1 MIRRNLWWFMIL
13 IILPLA
19 FTTSPFIISIFVL
32 IGIYAIAASGMD
44 LLTAWAGQISIG
56 NAAFFAVG
64 AYTSAILMM
73 NYSVPFPLSFLI
85 AGIFAGVLG
94 FIIGLPALRLSGFYL
109 AIATMSFGVAVQQI
123 IGVLSITGGY
133 RGIRNI
139 PSMEIFNLKAT
150 TSISQY
156 YVVLSV
162 ILMVSFVLHSIA
174 KSKTGLSFIAMRDS
188 DIAARTFGINLLKY
202 KLMSFIASA
211 VLTGFAGSL
220 YASVIGFISPSD
232 FGLTLSLNLLAMIV
246 IGGMGSVFGS
256 TLGAIFFVGLPFL
269 IGNSG
274 ISLTIV
280 QGVLLIMVLLFLP
293 RGLAYEIKRLVGHFW
308 RSPATFFVRRRPK
321 MFVEIDG
328 KRINYEICG
337 DGKPIVYVH
346 GNFASHHWFDEV
358 IDIKGFKTYALDLP
372 NFGDSDGIE
381 KISIEAYAEYL
392 WKFIKALKIKKPILV
407 GHSLGG
413 AVVLKC
419 AIDHSKELSA
429 LMLVDPAPAN
439 GLKTPEQNYPI
450 LKSLKRRADLLERSL
465 MEVMPTK
472 KSAAR
477 RLTKEALKMKPKA
490 FTENAKAL
498 ERYDYSD
505 ELSKLTLPVKILFG
519 ALDPIVP
526 RAALEEMAKKIPNA
540 EFNVIEGVGH
550 SLMVENAKKFK
561 EMVEDFGHVVS
572 QAT

>member
-1 MIRRNLWWFMIL
+1 MRKNLWWLAIL
-13 IILPLA
+13 VILPLI
-19 FTTSPFIISIFVL
+19 FTTSPFVISIFVL

-64 AYTSAILMM
+64 AYTSTILVM
-73 NYSVPFPLSFLI
+73 NYSIPFPLSFLI
-85 AGIFAGVLG
+85 AGIFAGALG
-94 FIIGLPALRLSGFYL
+94 LIIGLPALRLSGFYL

-123 IGVLSITGGY
+123 IGVLNITGGY

-156 YVVLSV
+156 YIVLIIILV
-162 ILMVSFVLHSIA
+162 ISFVFHSIA

-188 DIAARTFGINLLKY
+188 DIAARAFGINLLKY

-211 VLTGFAGSL
+211 MLTGFAGSL

-256 TLGAIFFVGLPFL
+256 TLGAAFFVGLPFL

-280 QGVLLIMVLLFLP
+280 QGVLLITVLLFLP
-293 RGLAYEIKRLVGHFW
+293 KGLAYEIKRLIGRFW
-308 RSPATFFVRRRPK
+308 RSPATLFVRRKPK
-321 MFVEIDG
+321 IFVEIDK

-337 DGKPIVYVH
+337 NGKPIVYVH

-358 IDIKGFKTYALDLP
+358 MDIDGFKAYALDLP
-372 NFGDSDGIE
+372 NFGDSDRIE
-381 KISIEAYAEYL
+381 KISIDTYAEYL

-413 AVVLKC
+413 AVALKC

-429 LMLVDPAPAN
+429 LILVDPAPAR

-450 LKSLKRRADLLERSL
+450 LESLKRRADLLEVSL
-465 MEVMPTK
+465 MGIMPTQK
-472 KSAAR
+472 KLAR
-477 RLTKEALKMKPKA
+477 RLIKEALKMKPEA

-498 ERYDYSD
+498 EKYDYSD
-505 ELSKLTLPVKILFG
+505 KLSKLELPVNILFG
-519 ALDPIVP
+519 TLDPIVP
-526 RAALEEMAKKIPNA
+526 RTALEDMAKKIPNA
-540 EFNVIEGVGH
+540 KLTVIKGVGH
-550 SLMVENAKKFK
+550 SLMIEDTKKFK
-561 EMVEDFGHVVS
+561 EMMEEFGHALS
-572 QAT
+572 

>member
-1 MIRRNLWWFMIL
+1 MRKNLWWLVIL

-32 IGIYAIAASGMD
+32 IGIYTIAASGMD

-64 AYTSAILMM
+64 AYASTILVV
-73 NYSVPFPLSFLI
+73 NYSIPFPLSFLI
-85 AGIFAGVLG
+85 AGIFAGALG
-94 FIIGLPALRLSGFYL
+94 LIIGLPALRLSGFYL

-123 IGVLSITGGY
+123 IGVLNITGGY

-156 YVVLSV
+156 YIVLIIILV
-162 ILMVSFVLHSIA
+162 ISLIFHSIS

-188 DIAARTFGINLLKY
+188 DIAARAFGINLLKY
-202 KLMSFIASA
+202 KLMSFIVSA

-256 TLGAIFFVGLPFL
+256 TLGATFFVGLPFL

-280 QGVLLIMVLLFLP
+280 QGVLLITVLLFLP
-293 RGLAYEIKRLVGHFW
+293 RGLAYEIKRLVGHLW
-308 RSPATFFVRRRPK
+308 RSPSTFFIRRKPK

-328 KRINYEICG
+328 KRINYETCG

-358 IDIKGFKTYALDLP
+358 MDINGFKTYALDLP
-372 NFGDSDGIE
+372 NFGDSDRIE
-381 KISIEAYAEYL
+381 KISIDTYAEYL
-392 WKFIKALKIKKPILV
+392 WKFIRTLKIKNPILI

-413 AVVLKC
+413 AVALKC

-450 LKSLKRRADLLERSL
+450 LESLKRRADLLERSL
-465 MEVMPTK
+465 MGIMPTK
-472 KSAAR
+472 RGAAKH
-477 RLTKEALKMKPKA
+477 LTKEALKMKPEA

-498 ERYDYSD
+498 EKYDYSGG
-505 ELSKLTLPVKILFG
+505 LSDLELPVNILFG
-519 ALDPIVP
+519 TLDPIVP
-526 RAALEEMAKKIPNA
+526 RVALEDMAKRIPNA
-540 EFNVIEGVGH
+540 KLKIIEGVGH
-550 SLMVENAKKFK
+550 SLMIEDTKKFK
-561 EMVEDFGHVVS
+561 EIVEDFSHAIS
-572 QAT
+572 